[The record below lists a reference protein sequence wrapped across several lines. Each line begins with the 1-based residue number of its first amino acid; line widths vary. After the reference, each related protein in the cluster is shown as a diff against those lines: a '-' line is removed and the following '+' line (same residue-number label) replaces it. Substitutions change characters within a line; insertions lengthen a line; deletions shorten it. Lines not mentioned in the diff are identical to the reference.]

1 LNNSHLPSG
10 RCSRLTRHRAYTL
23 LLTALLL
30 AACAAPAPE
39 RAAAPLVPASGGPP
53 VPASGGVVPPGA
65 TYQLLPAA
73 RADPIRIG
81 YASRSVSFLAM
92 LLAHDQGYYREQGL
106 DAEVIQIRPNVGMTA
121 LLSGEVDYTETLG
134 SNVRAAAQGAPLRT
148 VLISMLAPPFGLVSR
163 ADVMAPAQL
172 RGRVVGITSLGA
184 TNEIVTRL
192 VLQHFGLEPQRDV
205 QLIAVGDAPVQYE
218 ALRLGQID
226 AAMVAMPYPALARH
240 EGFQLLANAPDL
252 VHLPQTGIGAL
263 QSKLESQRDQVKRVV
278 KAEIQALRYIR
289 AEPQATARLIAE
301 LFEIDPA
308 VGDQVYTLM
317 APVFSPDGTV
327 ERGPLELLIEQ
338 SRESADITA
347 PVPFE
352 QVADASLVPEAL
364 RELSPLR

>member
-1 LNNSHLPSG
+1 MTRRTPRFHSG
-10 RCSRLTRHRAYTL
+10 VVRTRHACRL
-23 LLTALLL
+23 LAGVLLL
-30 AACAAPAPE
+30 AACTSAPDRAAPPPAAPAAPI
-39 RAAAPLVPASGGPP
+39 AAPAAEPSA
-53 VPASGGVVPPGA
+53 
-65 TYQLLPAA
+65 PAA
-73 RADPIRIG
+73 RVEPIRIG

-134 SNVRAAAQGAPLRT
+134 SNVRAAAQGAPVRT
-148 VLISMLAPPFGLVSR
+148 VLVSMLAPPFGLVSR
-163 ADVMAPAQL
+163 TDISTPAQL
-172 RGRVVGITSLGA
+172 RGRVIGITSLGA

-192 VLQHFGLEPQRDV
+192 VLQHFGLEAQRDV

-252 VHLPQTGIGAL
+252 VHLPQTGVGAL
-263 QSKLESQRDQVKRVV
+263 QSKLEGQRDQVKRVV

-289 AEPQATARLIAE
+289 AQPQATARLIAE

-308 VGDQVYTLM
+308 IGEQVYALM
-317 APVFSPDGTV
+317 APVFSADGTV
-327 ERGPLELLIEQ
+327 ERGPLELLLEQ
-338 SRESADITA
+338 ARESADLAA
-347 PVPFE
+347 PVAFE
-352 QVADASLVPEAL
+352 QVADPSLVPEAL
-364 RELSPLR
+364 GELPLSR

>member
-1 LNNSHLPSG
+1 LASPRRGSNRRASLAW
-10 RCSRLTRHRAYTL
+10 RRARLLLVTL
-23 LLTALLL
+23 LLTA
-30 AACAAPAPE
+30 CTTQSPE
-39 RAAAPLVPASGGPP
+39 RAAAPAPAAAGNTALPAS
-53 VPASGGVVPPGA
+53 PASA
-65 TYQLLPAA
+65 IAPAV
-73 RADPIRIG
+73 RAEAIRIG

-134 SNVRAAAQGAPLRT
+134 SNVRAAAQGAPVRT
-148 VLISMLAPPFGLVSR
+148 VLVSMLAPPFGLVSR
-163 ADVMAPAQL
+163 ADVSGPAQL
-172 RGRVVGITSLGA
+172 RGRVIGITSLGA

-192 VLQHFGLEPQRDV
+192 VLQQLGLEAQRDV

-252 VHLPQTGIGAL
+252 VHLPQTGVGAL
-263 QSKLESQRDQVKRVV
+263 QSKLDSQRDQVKRVV

-289 AEPQATARLIAE
+289 AQPEATARLIAE

-308 VGDQVYTLM
+308 IGEQVYALM

-338 SRESADITA
+338 ARESAEIGA
-347 PVPFE
+347 PVAFE
-352 QVADASLVPEAL
+352 QVADPSLVPEAL
-364 RELSPLR
+364 RELPPAR